1 MSDYIEKLA
10 SPMNV
15 IARHPSNEDIARA
28 HRSFDEG
35 RFNEA
40 AFICRAVLAASPD
53 CAPALHVLGLVAFRA
68 NDYDA
73 ASEWLMAA
81 VRRDPQIRYYNDLGD
96 VMTAHNRP
104 AAAAECYRLVI
115 AAQPDNVDAYNKLG
129 RALRAQR
136 QSAEAIEAFCQA
148 IALKP
153 DHAAAYNNLANAL
166 VEAGELQAAVE
177 AYRIAINLR
186 PDCAEPRSN
195 LLFALNYTP
204 DVSPETYLSEARR
217 FEEAL
222 YASVLPY
229 TSWPASRDRGQ
240 SRPLRIGIVSGDL
253 KRHPVGYFLDS
264 VLANIDRSRIEFVA
278 YPTRVIEDDLTRI
291 IKRRFV
297 QWTSLAA
304 MSDEEA
310 ARRIRDDGVDVLI
323 DASGHTAHNRLGVF
337 ARKAA
342 PVQASWIGYFASTG
356 LRAIDYIL
364 CDAQVLPETEEAHF
378 VERPWR
384 LQDSYLCFTPPQEPV
399 EVGPS
404 PHLTQGAV
412 TFGYFGKL
420 GKMTDEVVAVW
431 SHALLSVP
439 GSRLFLKAREL
450 DGDYAMR
457 EAVTRFA
464 AHGIDGSRLLLEGG
478 SPRAEYLAAYHRVD
492 VMLSPFPY
500 PGGTTTAEALW
511 MGIPVLAMKGDRFL
525 THVCESM
532 LHAAGLADWIA
543 QDADDYVAKAVASAN
558 DTAKLGAIRAA
569 LRNQL
574 LASPLCDAPRFA
586 RNLEAAFEAMCSVHV
601 DAKPHTP

>member
-1 MSDYIEKLA
+1 
-10 SPMNV
+10 MNV
-15 IARHPSNEDIARA
+15 ISRQPDRDDIARA
-28 HRSFDEG
+28 HRAFDEG
-35 RFNEA
+35 RLDEA
-40 AFICRAVLAASPD
+40 ALICRTVLAALPD
-53 CAPALHVLGLVAFRA
+53 CAPAQHVLGLVAFRA

-81 VRRDPQIRYYNDLGD
+81 VQRDPQIRYYDDLGD
-96 VMTAHNRP
+96 VMTAHGRP

-115 AAQPDNVDAYNKLG
+115 AAQPDNADAYNKLG

-166 VEAGELQAAVE
+166 VEAGELPGAIE
-177 AYRIAINLR
+177 AYGIAISLR
-186 PDCAEPRSN
+186 PDYAEPRSN
-195 LLFALNYTP
+195 LLFALNYAP
-204 DVSPETYLSEARR
+204 GVSPETYFDEARR
-217 FEEAL
+217 YEEAL
-222 YASVLPY
+222 YASVVPF
-229 TSWPASRDRGQ
+229 TNWPASRGREQ
-240 SRPLRIGIVSGDL
+240 RRPLRIGIVSGDL

-264 VLANIDRSRIEFVA
+264 VLAVIDRARIEFVA

-291 IKRRFV
+291 IKPRFA

-304 MSDEEA
+304 MNDEEA

-337 ARKAA
+337 ARKPA
-342 PVQASWIGYFASTG
+342 PVQASWIGYFATTG
-356 LRAIDYIL
+356 LRAIDYVL

-384 LQDSYLCFTPPQEPV
+384 LPDCYLCFSPPQEPI

-404 PHLTQGAV
+404 PCLTQGAV

-420 GKMTDEVVAVW
+420 GKVTDEVVAVW
-431 SHALLSVP
+431 SRILLSVP
-439 GSRLFLKAREL
+439 GSRLLLKAREL

-457 EAVTRFA
+457 EAATRFG

-511 MGIPVLAMKGDRFL
+511 MSVPVLAMKGDRFL
-525 THVCESM
+525 THICESM

-543 QDADDYVAKAVASAN
+543 RDAHDYVAKAVACAKE
-558 DTAKLGAIRAA
+558 TATLAAMRAD
-569 LRNQL
+569 LRAQL
-574 LASPLCDAPRFA
+574 LTSPLCDAPRFA
-586 RNLEAAFEAMCSVHV
+586 RNLEAAFEAMWSIHAG
-601 DAKPHTP
+601 AKPRTP